1 MNIVLMSQGALT
13 GMKHTHMIFAIIF
26 VLFFLFKA
34 LLLLS
39 NKTEMLTKI
48 RENKALKIGF
58 DMVLPTIIIILGF
71 TQAFAYNTWRPW
83 LIIKIILVFSAIPLG
98 IVAMRKQNKGL
109 TIATCILLLSV
120 IVLAFTN

>member
-1 MNIVLMSQGALT
+1 MSQGALT

>member
-13 GMKHTHMIFAIIF
+13 GMKHTHMSFAIIF

-120 IVLAFTN
+120 IVLAYTN